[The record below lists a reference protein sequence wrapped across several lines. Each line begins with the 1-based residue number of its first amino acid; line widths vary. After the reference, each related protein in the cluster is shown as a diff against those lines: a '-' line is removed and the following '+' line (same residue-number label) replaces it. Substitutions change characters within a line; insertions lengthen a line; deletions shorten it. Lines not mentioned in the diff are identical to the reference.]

1 MELRVDD
8 HITANPGAD
17 DVIHAID
24 AAADA
29 EDWYIN
35 LDMANGCYVEAFPDE
50 DGKFTLV
57 CEVDLKR
64 YTAASPV
71 DAAELKRFFLKCLKR
86 DPGWR
91 DGYDWLVE
99 DPGDDASATVAARKT
114 SSEPPAWAIAAV
126 VGTFFGVVLLA
137 NLIQG
142 SETVSALMPFA
153 SSDSFGIGLIALPVI
168 VLIILIVA
176 VKLVQA
182 RRAAH
187 WPPTSGHILKSGM
200 EVRRHQFAGEAT
212 TVTSVPVV
220 EYEFAAMGRNWR
232 GSRISIGEDTGGAN
246 TEATLARYPV
256 GALVTVYYDPADP
269 GNCVL
274 ERDIPKGMGKGCAA
288 IIGIGAA
295 VVGGIW
301 WLTTHATQLIGTV
314 LPNANAG
321 LTVFAA
327 CFGLLAL
334 LFFFVSR
341 RQTRQATNWPFVRG
355 RIESSTVETLRT
367 TVDGRSR
374 TTFAPAVEYAYE
386 VNGVRYRS
394 RQINLALK
402 ISGTQG
408 YAEGVVARYPEG
420 SEIDVH
426 YDPAN
431 PSSAALENPTGPAWL
446 ILAVALFCFG
456 LALHQSGI
464 FR

>member
-17 DVIHAID
+17 DVIRAID

-200 EVRRHQFAGEAT
+200 EVRRHQFAGEADHRGT
-212 TVTSVPVV
+212 ADREV
-220 EYEFAAMGRNWR
+220 E
-232 GSRISIGEDTGGAN
+232 
-246 TEATLARYPV
+246 V
-256 GALVTVYYDPADP
+256 
-269 GNCVL
+269 
-274 ERDIPKGMGKGCAA
+274 
-288 IIGIGAA
+288 
-295 VVGGIW
+295 
-301 WLTTHATQLIGTV
+301 
-314 LPNANAG
+314 
-321 LTVFAA
+321 
-327 CFGLLAL
+327 
-334 LFFFVSR
+334 
-341 RQTRQATNWPFVRG
+341 
-355 RIESSTVETLRT
+355 
-367 TVDGRSR
+367 
-374 TTFAPAVEYAYE
+374 
-386 VNGVRYRS
+386 
-394 RQINLALK
+394 
-402 ISGTQG
+402 
-408 YAEGVVARYPEG
+408 
-420 SEIDVH
+420 
-426 YDPAN
+426 
-431 PSSAALENPTGPAWL
+431 
-446 ILAVALFCFG
+446 
-456 LALHQSGI
+456 
-464 FR
+464 